1 MQTRFRA
8 KTFRDQK
15 QTEWKFEL
23 TTTLG
28 ICSQSSRMQTKRLRQ
43 KRCGDPGA
51 DRDIQRSGSRDIQ
64 RSGSRQTFRD
74 PGADRDIQRSRSRQ
88 RHSET
93 QEQTVTFRDP
103 EADRNIQ
110 RSRCGQHGG

>member
-64 RSGSRQTFRD
+64 RSGSRQRHSE
-74 PGADRDIQRSRSRQ
+74 IQKQ